1 MQPTKE
7 ELLSLAFE
15 CLRRAARL
23 LDAAGD
29 DLLVIKGEGRRRAC
43 RGREGSVRVRRSKT
57 SLPAA
62 SNLTGGGLD
71 SPWRR

>member
-1 MQPTKE
+1 MQQTRE
-7 ELLSLAFE
+7 ELLRLAFN
-15 CLRRAARL
+15 CLGQAAKL

-29 DLLVIKGEGRRRAC
+29 DLLVIKGEGRRAC
-43 RGREGSVRVRRSKT
+43 GGREGSVRVRRSKT

-62 SNLTGGGLD
+62 TSLTGSGID